1 MILVILASGRGSRLK
16 KETANVPK
24 CLVKINGITILEGL
38 EKLYKYFNKV
48 IIVSGYKYKLIK
60 NRYSNSR
67 IKVII
72 NKKFRS
78 TNMVYSLLL
87 TKKYISSDLVVCYS
101 NKTILPLNKN
111 WLNIWKKRMSNKKI
125 YKDAENVITK
135 KFSVIHIGGKI
146 SKNNL
151 PKLQFMGI
159 LKIKKNDFFK
169 MNKIFK
175 KRKNYKIDLTSFLNI
190 FLKKNNLFF
199 FKTSKFWYEFDTYN
213 DLRVFKN
220 QLKK

>member
-87 TKKYISSDLVVCYS
+87 TKKYINSDLVVCYS
-101 NKTILPLNKN
+101 DIFFDQSIIKKLIKINKTILPLNKN

-135 KFSVIHIGGKI
+135 KSSVI
-146 SKNNL
+146 L
-151 PKLQFMGI
+151 KLICVVMI
-159 LKIKKNDFFK
+159 L
-169 MNKIFK
+169 
-175 KRKNYKIDLTSFLNI
+175 
-190 FLKKNNLFF
+190 
-199 FKTSKFWYEFDTYN
+199 
-213 DLRVFKN
+213 
-220 QLKK
+220 